1 MTEKQ
6 GIREHVC
13 ALQEENQLDQP
24 SSLRTKENSVRL
36 YGAYASPGLANATFF
51 GIIVRNTA
59 VVAAAAAAVRRAVY
73 HAAGIDL
80 TAAVAVP
87 RAASTQLFTIV
98 RTAFTAQ
105 ATSSSSRIAYPR
117 FTEAGFYS
125 ADDWL
130 SRLSSETSHLHRQ
143 PNYTVEIL
151 STLRGRDQHHPRPA
165 TSRIYNYP
173 TYSIEESGTGSTEV
187 LF

>member
-1 MTEKQ
+1 MQPFSASSFATPLWSPQ
-6 GIREHVC
+6 
-13 ALQEENQLDQP
+13 QPQLFGGQSITQP
-24 SSLRTKENSVRL
+24 
-36 YGAYASPGLANATFF
+36 ASTLLPPQLM
-51 GIIVRNTA
+51 
-59 VVAAAAAAVRRAVY
+59 
-73 HAAGIDL
+73 L
-80 TAAVAVP
+80 L
-87 RAASTQLFTIV
+87 RAASTQLVFTIV